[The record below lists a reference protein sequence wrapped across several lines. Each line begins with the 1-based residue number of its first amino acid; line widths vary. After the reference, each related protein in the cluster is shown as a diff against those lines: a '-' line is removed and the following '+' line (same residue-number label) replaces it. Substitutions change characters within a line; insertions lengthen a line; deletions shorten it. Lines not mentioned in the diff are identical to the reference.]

1 MEESKNLEQNLDK
14 SNEKLHI
21 SDVMCS
27 LPISVVKDLVKA
39 YWWSS
44 SEMKTS
50 QGIPKQIQIIL
61 DEVKRVTGEEF
72 DWYENG
78 TW

>member
-1 MEESKNLEQNLDK
+1 MEEVNKNTEVDK
-14 SNEKLHI
+14 TDKKLHI

-27 LPISVVKDLVKA
+27 LPVSVVKDLVKA
-39 YWWSS
+39 YWWKQSD
-44 SEMKTS
+44 MVTS

>member
-1 MEESKNLEQNLDK
+1 MNKENKNTEVNDTDK
-14 SNEKLHI
+14 KLHI

-27 LPISVVKDLVKA
+27 LPVSVVKDLVKA
-39 YWWSS
+39 YWWNS

-72 DWYENG
+72 DWWENG

>member
-1 MEESKNLEQNLDK
+1 MEEVNKNTELDNTDK
-14 SNEKLHI
+14 KLHI

-27 LPISVVKDLVKA
+27 LPVSVVKDLIKA
-39 YWWSS
+39 YWWNS

-50 QGIPKQIQIIL
+50 QGIPKQIQIML

-72 DWYENG
+72 DWWESG